1 MDNKNYPNPT
11 EAELEILQIIWQHES
26 CTVKTVNEA
35 VQTKRDVGYTT
46 TLKLM
51 QIMYEKG
58 LLIRDDSSRTHIY
71 KANASIDKTRGQLL
85 NNFVNNAFQ
94 GAAMQLVIQALGTH
108 DATQQELDEIKE
120 LIKKIEENPN

>member
-1 MDNKNYPNPT
+1 MDKKNYPNPT
-11 EAELEILQIIWQHES
+11 EAELEILQIIWQHDS

-35 VQTKRDVGYTT
+35 VQAKREVGYTT

-51 QIMYEKG
+51 QIMHEKG
-58 LLIRDDSSRTHIY
+58 LLLRDDSSRTHIY
-71 KANASIDKTRGQLL
+71 SANASVDKTRGQLL
-85 NNFVNNAFQ
+85 DNFVNNAFQ
-94 GAAMQLVIQALGTH
+94 GSAMQLVLQALGSH